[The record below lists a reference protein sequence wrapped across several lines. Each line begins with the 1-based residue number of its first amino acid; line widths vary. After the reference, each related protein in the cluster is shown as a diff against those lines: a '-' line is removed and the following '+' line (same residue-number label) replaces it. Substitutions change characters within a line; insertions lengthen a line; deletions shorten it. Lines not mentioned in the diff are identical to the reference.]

1 MKIVLLD
8 KDTLGKDIELSI
20 FEKYGNFT
28 SYNTT
33 SSSET
38 IQNIS
43 DASIVITNKVIIDR
57 HVMDNTNIKL
67 ICISATGTNN
77 VDLEY
82 AKSKNIIVKNVAGY
96 STNSVAQHTLA
107 LLLHAIQHTS
117 YYNKYVKSGGWEKS
131 PIFTNIDKPFM
142 EIANKRWGIIGLG
155 NIGKKV
161 ASIAEAFGAD
171 VRYYS
176 TSNTNY
182 NTNYKSTTLDELIKE
197 SDIITIHCPLN
208 ENTKDLLNYNN
219 MKNLKDKAVIINV
232 ARGGIINE
240 DDICKIINEKNVIFA
255 LDTLSKEPIN
265 KENPLN
271 KVLDS
276 KQLIITPHVAW
287 ASIESRNEL
296 IKLVDKNIKEFIKG
310 DKE

>member
-1 MKIVLLD
+1 M
-8 KDTLGKDIELSI
+8 
-20 FEKYGNFT
+20 
-28 SYNTT
+28 
-33 SSSET
+33 
-38 IQNIS
+38 
-43 DASIVITNKVIIDR
+43 
-57 HVMDNTNIKL
+57 
-67 ICISATGTNN
+67 
-77 VDLEY
+77 
-82 AKSKNIIVKNVAGY
+82 
-96 STNSVAQHTLA
+96 
-107 LLLHAIQHTS
+107 
-117 YYNKYVKSGGWEKS
+117 EKS